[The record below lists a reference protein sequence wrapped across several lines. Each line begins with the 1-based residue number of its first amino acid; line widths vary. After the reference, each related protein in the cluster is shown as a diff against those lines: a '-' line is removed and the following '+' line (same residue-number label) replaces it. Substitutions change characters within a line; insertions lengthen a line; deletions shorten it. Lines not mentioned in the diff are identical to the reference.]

1 MIYCSTHIRA
11 LAQWQNNKAP
21 NSHNAVGLDSWLGL
35 HLLLLYFK
43 ERYYNQNDAYFMPA
57 KFTRIVIKKGPEV
70 QTMTSSSQSGSNDQ
84 SADASIAEEEAAVGT
99 TASATAAA
107 GSNSEYLY
115 LDSFDANDRRRL
127 IENAEDVQ
135 IEEDEEY
142 RVRSAVVT
150 AIASIRAKD
159 GQTPSLVLRFLE
171 MLLSAGDVGGATS
184 TNVEDESY
192 LLPLSNANPSNNNTN
207 KKRGGTRSNGKG
219 HGGGTKEKQQRLLQG
234 NNENSQNAT
243 NEEIDYEALFL
254 QLPYISS
261 SLLADA
267 LLSLCYVNCRLH
279 VDETDAA
286 AATVSDAY
294 KQPHPI
300 LPLMQ
305 ICHRLLD
312 WELYK
317 EVTRLELQQS
327 NTENDVD
334 CTSTGV
340 GVECYTSVAASAI
353 TALCSMAILK
363 QSTTSHDVL
372 NTSINSNAADDK
384 YDEDEYLLEDE
395 YYDNSNDVSVKKRKI
410 HTKSDE
416 AASEAASAQFYANIF
431 DFKPRR
437 ADAVRAAAAQAV
449 VMICCAADRLENES
463 RTATNNNEPLG
474 LLYALE
480 FLLTRILEPSTSPNL
495 RLTLA
500 ALMLD
505 ACTG

>member
-1 MIYCSTHIRA
+1 
-11 LAQWQNNKAP
+11 
-21 NSHNAVGLDSWLGL
+21 
-35 HLLLLYFK
+35 
-43 ERYYNQNDAYFMPA
+43 MPA
-57 KFTRIVIKKGPEV
+57 KFTRIVFKKGPEV

-84 SADASIAEEEAAVGT
+84 DADSSDEAAVGT

-115 LDSFDANDRRRL
+115 LDSFIANDRRRL

-171 MLLSAGDVGGATS
+171 MLLSTGDVGGATS

-192 LLPLSNANPSNNNTN
+192 LLPLSTVTNTN

-219 HGGGTKEKQQRLLQG
+219 HGGSTKEKQRLLQG

-243 NEEIDYEALFL
+243 DEEIDYESLFL
-254 QLPYISS
+254 QLPFISS

-286 AATVSDAY
+286 ATTVSDAY

-340 GVECYTSVAASAI
+340 GVECYTAVAASAI

-372 NTSINSNAADDK
+372 NTSINSNTADDK

-395 YYDNSNDVSVKKRKI
+395 YYDDNNDVSVKKRKI

-416 AASEAASAQFYANIF
+416 AANEAASAQFYANIF

-463 RTATNNNEPLG
+463 RNATNNNEPLG

-480 FLLTRILEPSTSPNL
+480 FLLTRILEPWASPNL